1 MLHKSLWLEALKYVA
16 VLGVVNC
23 IYFILQVTADFTCAK
38 AAEAGTTHEDSME
51 RVSLCHTAFAP
62 YTVIVRLAVFLCAV
76 YWAVCVGGPRRR
88 QLRQELGIP
97 PTDSN
102 GQCCHM
108 AHDNSERCND
118 DCCLHYWCLPC
129 ALCQEARTVLAVQR
143 EQQQAAANTPAG
155 YMLLQAP
162 LVTDAAG
169 MTRTAAAAV
178 PVRTGAAAAGAAVL
192 PV

>member
-1 MLHKSLWLEALKYVA
+1 MSTGSKYVLEPDLEGADWQQPRSWRGHWLCCLGQCLPGDWSACCLTSFLPCISFGWSSHRVLHKSLWLEALKYVA

-51 RVSLCHTAFAP
+51 R
-62 YTVIVRLAVFLCAV
+62 
-76 YWAVCVGGPRRR
+76 
-88 QLRQELGIP
+88 
-97 PTDSN
+97 
-102 GQCCHM
+102 
-108 AHDNSERCND
+108 
-118 DCCLHYWCLPC
+118 
-129 ALCQEARTVLAVQR
+129 EARTVLAVQR
-143 EQQQAAANTPAG
+143 EQQLAAANTPAG

-169 MTRTAAAAV
+169 MSRTAAAAV
-178 PVRTGAAAAGAAVL
+178 PVGTGRGAGAAAL